1 MEIRK
6 ATTED
11 LEALFKLKLKLKNQD
26 ISIDPYL
33 KPIEEAKE
41 VYKKYLIRDL
51 KKQGTDRITLVA
63 VKNNKI
69 VGCIRGTLA
78 RTLHVLNVTFRGTID
93 NLFVEKEYRGNS
105 AAKKLIEGV
114 ISWFKE
120 KKVDVMTLHIYPS
133 NSKAKSLYKKF
144 GFKEY
149 TLNMN
154 RRL

>member
-114 ISWFKE
+114 ISWF
-120 KKVDVMTLHIYPS
+120 
-133 NSKAKSLYKKF
+133 
-144 GFKEY
+144 
-149 TLNMN
+149 
-154 RRL
+154 